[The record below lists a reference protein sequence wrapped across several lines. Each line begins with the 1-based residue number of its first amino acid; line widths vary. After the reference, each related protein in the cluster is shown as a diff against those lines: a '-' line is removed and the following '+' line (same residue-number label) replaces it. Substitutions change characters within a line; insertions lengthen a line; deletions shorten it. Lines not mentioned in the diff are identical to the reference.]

1 MFATALCESITM
13 GAAGGCGQM
22 SQMSGHANAVHGMY
36 NEVFVSQL

>member
-1 MFATALCESITM
+1 VFATALSKTVTVW
-13 GAAGGCGQM
+13 ATGGSSQM